1 MSEGDLV
8 GIIHHLR
15 AENSKLLT
23 EVEQL
28 RDALQDVSE
37 QPPRRPGAPADAAG
51 GPPLLARTRPA
62 HARRSG
68 RST

>member
-1 MSEGDLV
+1 MSEGELV

-28 RDALQDVSE
+28 RDALRNVPE
-37 QPPRRPGAPADAAG
+37 HPPQRPGARAEAAG
-51 GPPLLARTRPA
+51 GPPLSARTRPA
-62 HARRSG
+62 HAGMSRRS
-68 RST
+68 T